1 VGIFKDNASIFF
13 LTFLMF
19 MGNHGYLWVLMGFP
33 SASSIEHRNPVSSV
47 YDDVSTITN
56 MTLYYWAL

>member
-1 VGIFKDNASIFF
+1 MGIFNDKTLLFF

-19 MGNHGYLWVLMGFP
+19 MGNHGLIWDIMGFC
-33 SASSIEHRNPVSSV
+33 SASSIEHRNLVSSV
-47 YDDVSTITN
+47 YYDVSTITN